1 MLKFVNQQ
9 GFKNTLKLEKLDN
22 SYICQRILEFT
33 EAKDVN
39 RKKHPATK

>member
-1 MLKFVNQQ
+1 
-9 GFKNTLKLEKLDN
+9 N